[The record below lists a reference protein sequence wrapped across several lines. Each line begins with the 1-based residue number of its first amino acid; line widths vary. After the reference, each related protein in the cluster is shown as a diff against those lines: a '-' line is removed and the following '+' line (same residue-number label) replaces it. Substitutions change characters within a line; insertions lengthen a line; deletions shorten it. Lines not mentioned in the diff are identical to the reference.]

1 MRKRGQGSDL
11 SYTEEKNG
19 NNTLVT
25 IKKEEKF
32 EVEKVH
38 MDRKG
43 CFEFMHMQSLVD
55 PSGDLFIFDPCFYFC
70 CRSLRTRRRSALNA
84 ADKLF

>member
-25 IKKEEKF
+25 IKRKKSLKSKRFTWTEKAALNSCTCRVWSIHPAIF
-32 EVEKVH
+32 SFSIHV
-38 MDRKG
+38 
-43 CFEFMHMQSLVD
+43 
-55 PSGDLFIFDPCFYFC
+55 FIF
-70 CRSLRTRRRSALNA
+70 A
-84 ADKLF
+84 AVLSGLAAAQP

>member
-1 MRKRGQGSDL
+1 MGEGGNKRLWAHVPVEEEEMWGKRGQGSDL

-32 EVEKVH
+32 EV
-38 MDRKG
+38 
-43 CFEFMHMQSLVD
+43 
-55 PSGDLFIFDPCFYFC
+55 
-70 CRSLRTRRRSALNA
+70 
-84 ADKLF
+84 